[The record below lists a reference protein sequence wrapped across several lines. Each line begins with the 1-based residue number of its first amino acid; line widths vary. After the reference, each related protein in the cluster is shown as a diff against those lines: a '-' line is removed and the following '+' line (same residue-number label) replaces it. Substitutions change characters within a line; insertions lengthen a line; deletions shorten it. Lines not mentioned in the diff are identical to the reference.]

1 MMRKW
6 LAVMCAAAMTT
17 GMLAGCGGTTSSTG
31 ETRGGDLQTAQTEG
45 SKDAEIVLTL
55 GHVVQDDTPIDL
67 GAKEFARLVSE
78 KSQGRIKVE
87 VYSNSSLG
95 DNRVMLEAL
104 QLGSQDM
111 VMPALAAVGGF
122 SDETMIFDLPFLF
135 ESTEGA
141 EKVLD
146 SEFGR
151 SILDNLEESGFIGL
165 EWWTQGWRVLT
176 TSDKEVHTVKDMNG
190 LKIRTM
196 DNEVH
201 IAAFNQMGA
210 SAVPM
215 AFSEVFTSLQQGI
228 LDGQENPYSN
238 IKLSGFNEVQKYVIN
253 TNHIYDPVPVLFS
266 KVTWEKL
273 SQEDQDIIREAIGE
287 AKIFEREE
295 TVRQDQA
302 IAEEF
307 KASGKTS
314 VIDLTEEE
322 RNTFVEA
329 VQPVYEKYADKIGQ
343 ENIDKVLEI
352 QQ

>member
-6 LAVMCAAAMTT
+6 LAVMCAAAVTT
-17 GMLAGCGGTTSSTG
+17 GMLAGCGGTTSPKEG
-31 ETRGGDLQTAQTEG
+31 APAGDSQAVQTEG

-176 TSDKEVHTVKDMNG
+176 TSDKEVRTVKDMNG

>member
-1 MMRKW
+1 MKKKW
-6 LAVMCAAAMTT
+6 LAVMSAAAMAA
-17 GMLAGCGGTTSSTG
+17 GMLIGCGGNS
-31 ETRGGDLQTAQTEG
+31 AQTPEKG
-45 SKDAEIVLTL
+45 TEAAKAEQNTQAPEQSQEAEIVLTL
-55 GHVVQDDTPIDL
+55 GHVVQDDTPIDV

-78 KSQGRIKVE
+78 KSNGRIKVE
-87 VYSNSSLG
+87 VYSNSALG

-122 SDETMIFDLPFLF
+122 TDKTLIFDLPFLF
-135 ESTEGA
+135 KDTESA

-146 SEFGR
+146 SDFGR
-151 SILDNLEESGFIGL
+151 SILDSMDGAGFVGL

-176 TSDKEVHTVKDMNG
+176 TSNKEVHTVSDMKG

-201 IAAFNQMGA
+201 IASFNQMGA

-273 SQEDQDIIREAIGE
+273 SGDFNLDTA
-287 AKIFEREE
+287 
-295 TVRQDQA
+295 
-302 IAEEF
+302 
-307 KASGKTS
+307 
-314 VIDLTEEE
+314 
-322 RNTFVEA
+322 
-329 VQPVYEKYADKIGQ
+329 
-343 ENIDKVLEI
+343 
-352 QQ
+352 